1 MAKKSKSVMTTSD
14 LPIRDDRSE
23 ARPKKPLPLALREL
37 ADLLADLAL
46 ERLNKTRTPHGSGK
60 GVK

>member
-1 MAKKSKSVMTTSD
+1 MAKKSKNVTKTSD
-14 LPIRDDRSE
+14 LPIRDNRIE
-23 ARPKKPLPLALREL
+23 TRTQKPLPLALREL
-37 ADLLADLAL
+37 ADLLADRAL